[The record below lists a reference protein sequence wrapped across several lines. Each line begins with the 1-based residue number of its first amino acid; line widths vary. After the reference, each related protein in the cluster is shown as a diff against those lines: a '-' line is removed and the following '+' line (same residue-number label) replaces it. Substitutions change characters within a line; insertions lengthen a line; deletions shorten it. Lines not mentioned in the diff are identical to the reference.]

1 MTKLKTISIKGK
13 AYVEVKERLKHFRKT
28 YQHEYGLVTN
38 VLSHTSDSILLK
50 AEIIDKTSGFIVAD
64 GIAFEESASSFIN
77 KGNYVENCQ
86 TSAWGR
92 ALGNFGIGV
101 DNAVA
106 SYEESANWKL
116 NDKPVSTPVKKSLP
130 KKSTTVIVDLDQK
143 GTKEVID
150 IPKMLSYI
158 ANQKIRS
165 IHNALK
171 MLADNDYIITN
182 EVKENVSN
190 LFKTKK

>member
-86 TSAWGR
+86 TYQQLLVCFS
-92 ALGNFGIGV
+92 F
-101 DNAVA
+101 
-106 SYEESANWKL
+106 
-116 NDKPVSTPVKKSLP
+116 
-130 KKSTTVIVDLDQK
+130 
-143 GTKEVID
+143 
-150 IPKMLSYI
+150 
-158 ANQKIRS
+158 
-165 IHNALK
+165 LK
-171 MLADNDYIITN
+171 RVCSFLTN
-182 EVKENVSN
+182 MSRTMCSMV
-190 LFKTKK
+190 